1 MTRFPHPMIN
11 PASNEKPGAK
21 GADASLQQDLHQTLQ
36 KAGMWRAS
44 HLHSGSH
51 SGSHSGQMQG
61 TPTGFS
67 ILDQQLAGLGWPTDG
82 ITELLYDHAGIG
94 EVRLLAPALADLSQ
108 QKAGWILWI
117 SPPYI
122 PYAPA
127 LASAGIDLTS
137 VLVIN
142 PKTQTDCLWAMEQA
156 LASSSCCAV
165 LAWPKNINDK
175 QVRRLQVASKSGKSL
190 GVLFRS
196 MQAAKQASPAE
207 LRIEL
212 TGSRY
217 SPLKEHSSLDMR
229 IIKRRG
235 GWPTE
240 KFTIEFDDKLHQIT
254 PDFSDMAFRNP
265 KKSTPDLVFI
275 DPQSSEYQHDYQ
287 RQ

>member
-1 MTRFPHPMIN
+1 MEQNQP
-11 PASNEKPGAK
+11 
-21 GADASLQQDLHQTLQ
+21 QDLQKSLNENLNRTLE

-44 HLHSGSH
+44 HLRSGSD
-51 SGSHSGQMQG
+51 SSQIQG
-61 TPTGFS
+61 TPTGFK
-67 ILDQQLAGLGWPTDG
+67 ILDEQLSGSGWPTDG
-82 ITELLYDHAGIG
+82 ITELLYEHAGIG
-94 EVRLLAPALADLSQ
+94 EIRLLAPALANLSKQ
-108 QKAGWILWI
+108 QAGWILWI

-127 LASAGIDLTS
+127 LVSAGIDLTS
-137 VLVIN
+137 VLIIN
-142 PKTQTDCLWAMEQA
+142 PKNQTDCLWAMEQA
-156 LASSSCCAV
+156 LASTSCCAV

-190 GVLFRS
+190 GILFRS
-196 MQAAKQASPAE
+196 TQAAKQASPAE

-212 TGSRY
+212 IGTQH
-217 SPLKEHSSLDMR
+217 SPLEEHSSLDMK

-265 KKSTPDLVFI
+265 NKPIPDLVFI
-275 DPQSSEYQHDYQ
+275 DPQSSDYRHGYQLQ
-287 RQ
+287 